1 MDQATL
7 EKLIRSKKLAT
18 PLLVFAGPEVFLK
31 EKAFALMA
39 QNLIP
44 VEDQS
49 ENVTRVVSNARE
61 LPETLNLLFSFSFN
75 PSPRLFFIQEI
86 DQVPA
91 KQRKDF
97 LDRLHKGGIPADA
110 LIVFAISDNRI
121 ATEIATKFKEKSE
134 KIDFWAPFANQL
146 GAWVKREAAE
156 LGAEISAEAADL
168 LIELA
173 GSDLALLH
181 QELTKLALGASGGKI
196 GLIDVKSGVAYLRQD
211 TVFDFLELFGRR
223 NPVKAIRCL
232 DSLISRGE
240 APQKLWFMLC
250 RQLREFRIFHEA
262 TIDRPDLFEPVAAL
276 LRKYRQF
283 ADKSD
288 FKANQEKKNLLAEI
302 QALAEEMPE
311 TLAKATNLKSQPKL
325 RNLHLA
331 LNFSYSE
338 LIRTWPQ
345 MLATDLHLK
354 SGAPDLRTALQNFV
368 AAILIEK
375 PA

>member
-7 EKLIRSKKLAT
+7 EKLIRSKKINT

-31 EKAFALMA
+31 EKTFALMVQSLVPA
-39 QNLIP
+39 
-44 VEDQS
+44 EDRS
-49 ENVTRVVSNARE
+49 ENVMRVTSNARE
-61 LPETLNLLFSFSFN
+61 LPETLNLIFSFSFN

-86 DQVPA
+86 DAVPA
-91 KQRKDF
+91 KQRKEF
-97 LDRLHKGGIPADA
+97 LDRLHNGGIPTET
-110 LIVFAISDNRI
+110 LIVFSVSDNRI
-121 ATEIATKFKEKSE
+121 GSEIITKFKQQSE

-156 LGAEISAEAADL
+156 LRADISAEAADL

-181 QELTKLALGASGGKI
+181 QELTKLAQGATAGKI
-196 GLIDVKSGVAYLRQD
+196 SLNDVKSGVAYLRQD
-211 TVFDFLELFGRR
+211 TVFDFLEFFGRR
-223 NPVKAIRCL
+223 SPVKAMRCL

-250 RQLREFRIFHEA
+250 RQLREFRLFHEVL
-262 TIDRPDLFEPVAAL
+262 IDRPDLFEPVSAL

-288 FKANQEKKNLLAEI
+288 FKANQEKKNIIAEI
-302 QALAEEMPE
+302 QALAEQIPE
-311 TLAKATNLKSQPKL
+311 TLVRATGLKSQPKL
-325 RNLHLA
+325 RNLYLA

-338 LIRTWPQ
+338 LIKTWPQ

-368 AAILIEK
+368 AGILIEK
-375 PA
+375 AA